1 MKKFSSLTLILLSM
15 LVFFSA
21 CTDSSKDNYYGDA
34 VDESTLVICLDPG
47 CDWDAYELEKTL
59 GELGSE
65 IKSACGIDQLTF
77 EVLPK
82 EGAER
87 EMALQRLR
95 TEIMAGD
102 GPDVFIMQTVAV
114 ASVTGINKDALF
126 NFPEKNMEAGLF
138 LPLDE
143 YMEKNTQF
151 TDWSAQT
158 QVVLDA
164 GRTDEGQVIVPMT
177 YTFPVLVYPE
187 NEVTVPYTTEVTM
200 QDILNDPENAEIGA
214 LLYSNIYRHD
224 EMEKSTMSQSTRGLP
239 YILGTLADY
248 ESEELLFTE
257 DELYETLT
265 TMLSLYDDASENQY
279 KYIKNDASYS
289 NLIYQIF
296 NGYFDTDMALVPVY
310 SLRGGVTA
318 SIRSYAAVN
327 RNTRLPQDAF
337 SVIDYLMREEAQ
349 RKSVLYSKFFVNGI
363 PLQNDLGSEEKTL
376 EAAYDPQRY
385 LAQPY
390 FEDLLL
396 IKEQITEVNFQS
408 NLDAVL
414 EDLIV
419 NAIYDES
426 FSDEAVA
433 RAYVSEAYAKMK
445 RMMGE

>member
-1 MKKFSSLTLILLSM
+1 MRKWISAMLAFLIVFLSGCAKSSG
-15 LVFFSA
+15 V
-21 CTDSSKDNYYGDA
+21 YYGDE
-34 VDESTLVICLDPG
+34 VDKNTLVVCLDPG
-47 CDWDAYELEKTL
+47 YDWDDYELEKIL
-59 GELGSE
+59 DELGGE
-65 IKSACGIDQLTF
+65 IKSACGIERLAF

-95 TEIMAGD
+95 TEIVAGE

-114 ASVTGINKDALF
+114 ASVFGINKDALF

-143 YMEKNTQF
+143 YMENSTQF
-151 TDWSAQT
+151 TDWNAQT
-158 QVVLDA
+158 QVVLGA
-164 GRTDEGQVIVPMT
+164 GRTDEGQVIIPMT
-177 YTFPVLVYPE
+177 YTFSVLVYPE
-187 NEVTVPYTTEVTM
+187 NEVAVPYTTELTM
-200 QDILNDPENAEIGA
+200 QDILSDPENAEIGA
-214 LLYSNIYRHD
+214 LLYSNIYRRD
-224 EMEKSTMSQSTRGLP
+224 EQEKITMNQSTRGLP

-257 DELYETLT
+257 DELYEALT
-265 TMLSLYDDASENQY
+265 VMLRLYEDASENQR
-279 KYIKNDASYS
+279 KYIKNDASYM

-376 EAAYDPQRY
+376 EAAYEPQRY

-390 FEDLLL
+390 FEDLLQ

-414 EDLIV
+414 EDLTV
-419 NAIYDES
+419 NAMNDES
-426 FSDEAVA
+426 FSDEVVA